1 MIFPLNFL
9 KIKFYIKQTKILKAI
24 DIINLLIKKY
34 EDYNLNIKEKKLDL
48 KMNLLFKIIIL
59 ITKKSNLLN
68 LLNLKNSI

>member
-48 KMNLLFKIIIL
+48 RIFVCFI
-59 ITKKSNLLN
+59 
-68 LLNLKNSI
+68 

>member
-48 KMNLLFKIIIL
+48 KMNLLFKTIIL

-68 LLNLKNSI
+68 LLNL

>member
-59 ITKKSNLLN
+59 ITKKNNLLN
-68 LLNLKNSI
+68 LLNL

>member
-34 EDYNLNIKEKKLDL
+34 EDYNFNIKEKKLDL

-68 LLNLKNSI
+68 LLNL

>member
-1 MIFPLNFL
+1 MILPLNFL

-68 LLNLKNSI
+68 LLNL

>member
-68 LLNLKNSI
+68 LLNL